1 MSISFVVKHHSWLKT
16 LHVQSFRDK
25 ANGLAIEFE
34 KEREDITERHFKTIE
49 DLENFNEIRR
59 STSESD
65 ETQCIQDHEQRRE
78 VMKNQH
84 TEHVDSLRKFTPVCK
99 QRTTAVFYLARPYHL
114 VTGLLLDTRVEDV
127 EERFEAAH
135 LSYLA
140 EAQDKIKRT
149 KDLAKRDQ
157 EHLRLINIKARCID
171 RLVASI
177 KHMEVKVKSKTAEGA
192 SHTEK
197 LDDEKDNIG
206 TAFRRLKVYNNSSM
220 KHKCLFLQSRF
231 SRCHQSRLFKQRK
244 FEAQRLTDLAIN
256 SARAQTH
263 LETALALSQRIQ
275 NLAKLAKKFESNDGR
290 VLPFRGTLEWVS
302 SLSQSPSKT
311 ESPVTIEEVRPAA
324 EPHELDL
331 VWKKHNKVVS
341 ICFGAPTRAFLK
353 DSSNAKH
360 CASLMHIGH
369 A

>member
-1 MSISFVVKHHSWLKT
+1 
-16 LHVQSFRDK
+16 
-25 ANGLAIEFE
+25 
-34 KEREDITERHFKTIE
+34 
-49 DLENFNEIRR
+49 
-59 STSESD
+59 
-65 ETQCIQDHEQRRE
+65 
-78 VMKNQH
+78 MKNQH
-84 TEHVDSLRKFTPVCK
+84 TEHVDSLR
-99 QRTTAVFYLARPYHL
+99 
-114 VTGLLLDTRVEDV
+114 LLLDTRVEDV

-192 SHTEK
+192 SHTQK

-341 ICFGAPTRAFLK
+341 VCFGAPTRAFLK